1 MESNHPHKLQYTIKT
16 AGRFAYP
23 LSRRNAVENRSKLTD
38 AEMCLWNEI
47 RASKLGVHFRRQHP
61 IGDYIV
67 DYVCLKCWLIVE
79 VDGEYHD
86 TKEQQEWDRLR
97 TEYLNS
103 VGFKVI
109 RFSNEEVLQHTE
121 NVVTT
126 IIKNLIW
133 KTHGE

>member
-1 MESNHPHKLQYTIKT
+1 M
-16 AGRFAYP
+16 
-23 LSRRNAVENRSKLTD
+23 ENRNKPTD
-38 AEMCLWNEI
+38 AEYALWTEL
-47 RASKLGVHFRRQHP
+47 RGSKLGVHFRRQHP

-67 DYVCLKCWLIVE
+67 DFVCLSCWLVVE

-86 TKEQQEWDRLR
+86 TPEQREWDKLR

-103 VGFKVI
+103 VGFKVV

-121 NVVTT
+121 DVVIV

-133 KTHGE
+133 KTHGAQIR